1 MQVKNFINAFG
12 IEKLNGKSVEQNGK
26 VYKIVL
32 STDDLEYHSIKN
44 SDWNGSKERLD
55 SYHTRGNYRF
65 YAMDENQMCIWIYPK
80 TDLAMDNEVA
90 TEYGRVA
97 IINENGKKKVDF
109 NNSKFNSTMDFIG
122 FLKNETL
129 TTQILGY

>member
-1 MQVKNFINAFG
+1 MQVKNFITAFG
-12 IEKLNGKSVEQNGK
+12 IEKLNGKSIEQNGK
-26 VYKIVL
+26 TYKIVL
-32 STDDLEYHSIKN
+32 SADDLEYHSIKN

-55 SYHTRGNYRF
+55 IYHLRGNYRF
-65 YAMDENQMCIWIYPK
+65 YAMDENQMCVWVYPT
-80 TDLAMDNEVA
+80 TDLAMDNEVV

-97 IINENGKKKVDF
+97 IINEYGKKKVDF

-129 TTQILGY
+129 THQILGY

>member
-1 MQVKNFINAFG
+1 MQVKNFIKAFG
-12 IEKLNGKSVEQNGK
+12 IENLSGKSIEQNGNI
-26 VYKIVL
+26 YKIVL

-44 SDWNGSKERLD
+44 PDWYNSKERLN
-55 SYHTRGNYRF
+55 SYHSKGNYRF
-65 YAMDENQMCIWIYPK
+65 YAMDENEMCVWVYPT
-80 TDLAMDNEVA
+80 TDLVMNNEVV

-122 FLKNETL
+122 FLKNKTL
-129 TTQILGY
+129 TAQILGY